1 MHHPPS
7 ADSAPPAWRHDGFKA
22 LGAEI
27 VSDVPLPRLPST
39 RRGGRAALTIRD
51 SGQAWE
57 AESAAPDGPRF
68 VRERRGD
75 GVRYVA
81 GGVGEFRISGDG
93 STITYSLA
101 PGVAAGDVEHV
112 LSGPALV
119 MALQLQGGFF
129 LHAAG
134 VVSGGRM
141 LALAA
146 PHGFGKST
154 LAASFIDLGCT
165 VYSDDVLPLRE
176 DGDGVLAR
184 QGQPWIKLWDSALE
198 ASGKDAGQ
206 YDAVLTG
213 YDKRVVPAIEHTD
226 EEVPLGAVYLLAPH
240 RNPDAAAT
248 FSALGGSE
256 AALRVLA
263 NTYSPEI
270 LTGDL
275 AARSLDFATRVAE
288 AVPVRVVS
296 YFRSFEGLPALR
308 EAILRD
314 FDEVRRG

>member
-1 MHHPPS
+1 MSNATLSLVGLDTRNAFGCAVSSDFPLRRF
-7 ADSAPPAWRHDGFKA
+7 PAAHDGR
-22 LGAEI
+22 
-27 VSDVPLPRLPST
+27 SP
-39 RRGGRAALTIRD
+39 ALTIRD

-57 AESAAPDGPRF
+57 ADSGAPDGPRF
-68 VRERRGD
+68 VRERTGD
-75 GVRYVA
+75 GVRYLA

-101 PGVAAGDVEHV
+101 PDVVEGDVEHV

-134 VVSGGRM
+134 VASGGRM
-141 LALAA
+141 FALAA

-154 LAASFIDLGCT
+154 LAASFIDLGCA

-176 DGDGVLAR
+176 DRGGVLAR

-213 YDKRVVPAIEHTD
+213 YDKRVVPAIQHTD
-226 EEVPLGAVYLLAPH
+226 EELPLGAIYLLAPH

-275 AARSLDFATRVAE
+275 AARSLDFATRLAE
-288 AVPVRVVS
+288 TVPVRVVS

-314 FDEVRRG
+314 FDEARRG